1 MSSDSPSKITAIPDV
16 RPRRRNNPFF
26 RASPFF
32 LRPSVPFP
40 TTAAADDAAAS
51 EVRFEK
57 RFAEGEDSKL
67 NYQTEENGC
76 ADRRGRSLRLEDGVQ
91 FLCYPPSA

>member
-1 MSSDSPSKITAIPDV
+1 MSSDSPTKITAIPDV

-40 TTAAADDAAAS
+40 TTAAADDDAAAS
-51 EVRFEK
+51 EVRSVSRKE
-57 RFAEGEDSKL
+57 RTR
-67 NYQTEENGC
+67 N
-76 ADRRGRSLRLEDGVQ
+76 
-91 FLCYPPSA
+91 